1 MKETP
6 GMNISAE
13 TNAEKAN
20 DPRRNADPAGRL
32 ILLLL
37 CLGVLL
43 PRAMMAEVP
52 SRDPIDWQPWS
63 DKIFVQAAKEH
74 RFVLLDLGAV
84 WCHWCHVMEDITYRD
99 PKVIALIKRRYIAVR
114 VDQDARPDLSN
125 RYEDYGWPAT
135 VVFNSDGSE
144 IVKRQGYIPPK
155 PMASMLQAIID
166 DPSPGPSIVAEPLLE
181 QSGDTGLKPEQR
193 DKLRKTLRDNYD
205 SKNRGWGTVQKFLDW
220 DIIEFC
226 LGEGMRGDQELERMA
241 RETLDA
247 QRQLIDPVWGGVYQY
262 STAGDWHHP
271 HFEKIMQMQAE
282 NLRSYSQAYALW
294 KDPAHLEATKRIRDY
309 LRSFLTSP
317 DGGFYTSQDADLI
330 QGEHSAGYFALADGD
345 RRKRGLPRVDQ
356 HVYSRE
362 NGWAINALATLY
374 SATGD
379 ESALVDAMRAAEWI
393 AANRA
398 LPGGGF
404 RHDAQDAGGPYLGD
418 SIYMTRAFLKLYSVT
433 GDRKWLRRAEEAA
446 QFVDAK
452 FKGDVGYIAFAQ
464 ALGGKLKPKP
474 QVDENAAVVRA
485 FNLLQHYTGKE
496 LYGKAAQHALRYL
509 AAPAVGENH
518 GYAVAGILLA
528 DKELGAPP
536 LHVTVVGRKDDPT
549 ARSLF
554 LAAIALPESYKR
566 VEWWDERE
574 GPLPNPDVQYP
585 TFEKAASFVCANRR
599 CSAPI
604 FDPAKIATFAM
615 KK

>member
-1 MKETP
+1 MKKFRAAALLFCLCAVARAGE
-6 GMNISAE
+6 
-13 TNAEKAN
+13 
-20 DPRRNADPAGRL
+20 PAK
-32 ILLLL
+32 
-37 CLGVLL
+37 
-43 PRAMMAEVP
+43 
-52 SRDPIDWQPWS
+52 IDWQPWS
-63 DKIFVQAAKEH
+63 DSIFEKAQKDH

-99 PKVIALIKRRYIAVR
+99 PKVIALVKQRYIAVR

-125 RYEDYGWPAT
+125 RYENYGWPAT

-166 DPSPGPSIVAEPLLE
+166 DPSPGPSIVAEPPPE
-181 QSGDTGLKPEQR
+181 QAGNAELKPEQR
-193 DKLRKTLRDNYD
+193 DKLRKILRDSYD

-226 LGEGMRGDQELERMA
+226 LSEAMRGDQELERMA

-262 STAGDWHHP
+262 STDGDWKHP

-282 NLRSYSQAYALW
+282 NLRSYAQAYALW
-294 KDPAHLEATKRIRDY
+294 KDPAYLEAAKKIRDY
-309 LRSFLTSP
+309 LGPFLTSP
-317 DGGFYTSQDADLI
+317 DGAFYTSQDADLV
-330 QGEHSAGYFALADGD
+330 QGEHSTAYFALSDAV
-345 RRKRGLPRVDQ
+345 RRKRGIPRIDQ
-356 HVYSRE
+356 HIYARE

-374 SATGD
+374 SVTGD
-379 ESALVDAMRAAEWI
+379 ESALLGAMRAAEWVI
-393 AANRA
+393 ANRS

-418 SIYMTRAFLKLYSVT
+418 SIYMTRAFLKLYTVT
-433 GDRKWLRRAEEAA
+433 ADRKWLSRAEEAA
-446 QFVDAK
+446 QFVETK
-452 FKGDVGYIAFAQ
+452 FKSDIGYIAFVQPLA
-464 ALGGKLKPKP
+464 GKLKPKP
-474 QVDENAAVVRA
+474 QVDENAAVLRTL
-485 FNLLQHYTGKE
+485 NLLHRYTGKE
-496 LYGKAAQHALRYL
+496 MYEKAAQHAMRYL
-509 AAPAVGENH
+509 AAPAIGETH

-536 LHVTVVGRKDDPT
+536 LHVTVVGRKDDPA
-549 ARSLF
+549 ARLLF
-554 LAAIALPESYKR
+554 MAAIGLPANYKR

-574 GPLPNPDVQYP
+574 GPMPNPDVQYP
-585 TFEKAASFVCANRR
+585 TFEKAAGFICADRR

-604 FDPAKIATFAM
+604 FDPAKISTFAI